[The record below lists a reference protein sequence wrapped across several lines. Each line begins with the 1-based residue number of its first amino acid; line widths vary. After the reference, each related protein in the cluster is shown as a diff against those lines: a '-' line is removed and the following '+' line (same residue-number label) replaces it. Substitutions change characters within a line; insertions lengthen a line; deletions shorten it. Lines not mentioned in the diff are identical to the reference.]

1 MRCSELIPF
10 GRDLD
15 AIFEL
20 RLPVDSGSLQ
30 SVGVRITPRSLP
42 ARLLARAD
50 GEHPEDAV
58 RQDRPVPTA
67 PRSFV
72 VSLDNRKARGAG
84 HERREEILAA
94 ARELFLE
101 QGIENVT
108 TRQIA
113 TRVGISQTA
122 VYVYFKKKDQMLD
135 ALVDEAFRK
144 LSRSL
149 EALEDGHAEPVDYFR
164 AAIPV
169 YVRFGIENPDEYR
182 LAFRIRDGRPG
193 SADRAETKRKAV
205 GFEVFATFEAH
216 VAAGLAAG
224 TLRSSC
230 RSSRALAQ
238 AIWAAIHGL
247 VALLLA
253 YRDFDWVDLGELIS
267 VHTDMLLRGLLAS
280 PDTGAATTDV
290 GKIDAPPRR
299 SLKTRS

>member
-1 MRCSELIPF
+1 MRE
-10 GRDLD
+10 
-15 AIFEL
+15 
-20 RLPVDSGSLQ
+20 
-30 SVGVRITPRSLP
+30 
-42 ARLLARAD
+42 
-50 GEHPEDAV
+50 
-58 RQDRPVPTA
+58 DRPVLTT
-67 PRSFV
+67 PRTFV
-72 VSLDNRKARGAG
+72 VSLDNRKPRGAG

-122 VYVYFKKKDQMLD
+122 VYVYFKRKDEMLD

-149 EALEDGHAEPVDYFR
+149 DALEHGDDEPVDYFR

-169 YVRFGIENPDEYR
+169 YIRFGIENPDEYR

-193 SADRAETKRKAV
+193 SADRAETKRQAV

-216 VAAGLAAG
+216 VAAGLVAG

-253 YRDFDWVDLGELIS
+253 YRDFDWVDLDQLIS
-267 VHTDMLLRGLLAS
+267 VHTDMLLHGLLAS
-280 PDTGAATTDV
+280 SHAAVPPIDA
-290 GKIDAPPRR
+290 GKIESASRGTLKRR
-299 SLKTRS
+299 R